1 MIHIYIPPHFPVI
14 YENIIYLSKHVNF
27 EIDETECLEHVENL
41 NIIVKIN
48 ETI

>member
-1 MIHIYIPPHFPVI
+1 MTHIYIPAHFPVI
-14 YENIIYLSKHVNF
+14 SEDIIYLSKHVNF

-41 NIIVKIN
+41 NIIVKIS